1 MSNKNKY
8 FLIFLHKTLIT
19 MNKSL
24 LLTSSFLLSCQIFF
38 AQDSLRVSLLSNDS
52 LENKNI
58 LREKPFFQK
67 DLVKISAAPVMLF
80 AASAATWGE
89 REHIREIRNRYIPD
103 FKVGYDDYLQYA
115 PAAAVYGLKI
125 AGVKGRN
132 NIGRA
137 TLSYATSAAIMALL
151 VNSIKY
157 TAKVERPDGSA
168 RNSFPSGHTA
178 NAFNNASF
186 LHKEYGVVNPLY
198 SIGAYSAATFT
209 GIGRNLNNRHWISDV
224 LAGAGIGILS
234 TELGYFFI
242 DKIYKNKGDNLGM
255 LSNFEGNGN
264 PSFLSVKFG
273 SALSTTNF
281 LKESELDD
289 KKEKGF
295 EAGLEGAYFFSKHW
309 GVGADFS
316 FSSFPVST
324 QNFPLDDENTVS
336 FDVVTQS
343 LGFLNAGIGPY
354 FAYNVAE
361 NWEVM
366 LKTTG
371 GYTSAASGKVMV
383 KSDLFD
389 TPSNEVEVAE
399 YKPSSTFR
407 WNSGAALTY
416 KLNPELGITA
426 YADYTQTQSKITY
439 KFSEIIVND
448 EELNQVFS
456 DDTVKEKI
464 NYISLGLK
472 LTAYF

>member
-1 MSNKNKY
+1 MKNK
-8 FLIFLHKTLIT
+8 
-19 MNKSL
+19 L
-24 LLTSSFLLSCQIFF
+24 LLCSTFLLLLHFYH
-38 AQDSLRVSLLSNDS
+38 AQDSLQVLPSLRDS
-52 LENKNI
+52 IVLGSRISEK
-58 LREKPFFQK
+58 KPFFQT
-67 DLVKISAAPVMLF
+67 DFVKISTAPLALF

-89 REHIREIRNRYIPD
+89 REHIREIRNRYIPN

-137 TLSYATSAAIMALL
+137 TLSYAASVGIMAIL

-168 RNSFPSGHTA
+168 NNSFPSGHTA

-255 LSNFEGNGN
+255 LADFEGNGY

-273 SALSTTNF
+273 SALSTNNF

-289 KKEKGF
+289 KKETGF

-316 FSSFPVST
+316 FSSFPVSPL
-324 QNFPLDDENTVS
+324 NFPLDDENTMS
-336 FDVVTQS
+336 FDIVTQS
-343 LGFLNAGIGPY
+343 LGFLNVGVGPY
-354 FAYNVAE
+354 FAYDIAE
-361 NWEVM
+361 NWELM

-371 GYTSAASGKVMV
+371 GYTSASSGKVLV

-389 TPSNEVEVAE
+389 TPNNEVQIAE
-399 YKPSSTFR
+399 YKPSSSFR

-416 KLNPELGITA
+416 KFNPELGITA
-426 YADYTQTQSKITY
+426 YADFTKTQSKISY
-439 KFSEIIVND
+439 KFSETIKDD
-448 EELNQVFS
+448 EELSENYN
-456 DDTVKEKI
+456 DDSVKENI
-464 NYISLGLK
+464 NYVSLGLK